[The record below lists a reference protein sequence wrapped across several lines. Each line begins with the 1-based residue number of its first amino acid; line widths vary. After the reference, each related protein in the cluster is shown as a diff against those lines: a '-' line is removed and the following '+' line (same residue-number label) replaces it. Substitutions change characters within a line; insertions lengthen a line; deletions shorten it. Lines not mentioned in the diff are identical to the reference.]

1 MKNFTQWDNVAHF
14 VMNTLESQERAL
26 NNLYDVVHDANK
38 RLDKMGITIA
48 TSVTIQKLMV
58 GSGLVVAGAIATVV
72 FL

>member
-1 MKNFTQWDNVAHF
+1 
-14 VMNTLESQERAL
+14 MNTLESQERAL

>member
-1 MKNFTQWDNVAHF
+1 MRNFTQWDNVAHF

-26 NNLYDVVHDANK
+26 NSLYDVVHDTNK

-58 GSGLVVAGAIATVV
+58 GVGLVIAGSIATVV